1 MIHNNNYN
9 LKTLK
14 HQDILK
20 FWRNVEIFD
29 LPDFNKDTY
38 LLKAGDSLPWL
49 KDRPIKKNYKWR
61 YTLIFGKIEK
71 KIVVDHLNNLL
82 KVDTS
87 NDWEEPVSGFTCLS
101 ALILDEKGCPQQ
113 DSYVTTGYIFGIEA
127 LEQKISLSSVSDAL
141 KKSQTDF
148 PERYNFRVVDVDG
161 EQILQGETVLWEH
174 INKEIDY
181 LKNICKWWNQDIN
194 MYLLEESVP
203 KDSEAN
209 TGFLNSFYLNDL
221 DHLSNTQELGIALRS
236 YLELTPSIG
245 KRKDLIQNKDLLLES
260 FNPDSMTS
268 GRWPSNIEYGLYSA
282 QTGAVNSIFSNL
294 RDTEGIQ
301 GVNGP
306 PGTGKT
312 TLLKDVIAEIIVGRA
327 KVISDLGCDNLFER
341 GYKKI
346 EKESGY
352 DRYTYNLK
360 QSLKNNFGIVIASNN
375 NAAVENISK
384 ELPQKEKIDT
394 NTFPDI
400 DYFSICS
407 KSLIDEE
414 SWGVVAAALG
424 NMKNRETFRK
434 AFWQPD
440 KTSEQTGFQDLLYKV
455 YKNPNDD
462 KTSLYKKIFDEHNEI
477 FNTLLKK
484 FEDFKEKASLFHRL
498 FPAYIKNK
506 QKQIQ
511 FKDELTNIAKVLS
524 DLVNEETDLEE
535 KENIAKQNAN
545 RVQSLINIH
554 LQRKPSF
561 FFFQKL
567 FSTSSYKRW
576 NSEAEDLTNRLKSI
590 DTLLD
595 DIRKKLS
602 LTKDNIKKCATKKL
616 ITENDLSKLNIFF
629 VDYKKLQNILN
640 EEYGIDIKNLPDI
653 SFLQK
658 DLSQIHLLTPY
669 HSPKIANLRS
679 NIFITALQLHQ
690 DAILVNAKYIR
701 NNLCAFF
708 EMLSGWV
715 TVENKMAQNLWDTF
729 FLCVPVVSTTLASA
743 SRLFPNIAKNQ
754 IGWLLID
761 EAGQA
766 TPQSAAGLMHRSKRC
781 VIVGDPLQVE
791 PVVSMPEKLIAR
803 LRKECNV
810 ESTWSPCK
818 VSVQQLADRISLFG
832 TYMQTGVSEEKIWT
846 GFPLRTH
853 RRCDDPMFS
862 IANQIAYNNQMVK
875 AINKNSDE
883 EFIGAS
889 CWFHIE
895 CISTPYNKHVIPEEI
910 ELLKIKIKMLRQTG
924 YSGNIYVISP
934 FKSVSNFCTNEFKM
948 QKNISCGTIHKF
960 QGKEADIVFLV
971 LGSNPSSS
979 GARNWASQKP
989 NMLNVALTRAKKRFY
1004 VIGNKKL
1011 WASCNYFNIM
1021 ANCLN

>member
-1 MIHNNNYN
+1 M
-9 LKTLK
+9 KQ
-14 HQDILK
+14 QDILK

-29 LPDFNKDTY
+29 LPDLNKDAY
-38 LLKAGDSLPWL
+38 LLKEGDFLPWL
-49 KDRPIKKNYKWR
+49 KTDKPINKNYKWR
-61 YTLIFGKIEK
+61 YTLFFGKIGK
-71 KIVVDHLNNLL
+71 KIIVDHLNSLL
-82 KVDTS
+82 KSDS
-87 NDWEEPVSGFTCLS
+87 PNDWEELVSGFTCLS

-113 DSYVTTGYIFGIEA
+113 NDYVTASYTFGIGA
-127 LEQKISLSSVSDAL
+127 LEQNISLSSVSDAL

-148 PERYNFRVVDVDG
+148 PDRYNFRLVEING
-161 EQILQGETVLWEH
+161 KQILQGETVLWEH
-174 INKEIDY
+174 LNKEIEY
-181 LKNICKWWNQDIN
+181 LKDINKWWDQSIGI
-194 MYLLEESVP
+194 YLLEESVP

-221 DHLSNTQELGIALRS
+221 DYLSSIKKNELGTALQL
-236 YLELTPSIG
+236 YLEQAPSIG
-245 KRKDLIQNKDLLLES
+245 KRKDLIQNKELLFES
-260 FNPDSMTS
+260 FSPDSMTC

-282 QTGAVNSIFSNL
+282 QVGAVNSIFSNL
-294 RDTEGIQ
+294 KDAEGIQ

-312 TLLKDVIAEIIVGRA
+312 TLLKDIIAEIIVERA

-341 GYKKI
+341 GFKKI

-352 DRYTYNLK
+352 NYYTYNLK
-360 QSLKNNFGIVIASNN
+360 QSLKNNFGIVVASNN

-384 ELPQKEKIDT
+384 ELPQKENIDT
-394 NTFPDI
+394 KTFPDI

-407 KSLIDEE
+407 QSLIKKD

-424 NMKNRETFRK
+424 NMKNREMFRK
-434 AFWQPD
+434 AFWQSG
-440 KTSEQTGFQDLLYKV
+440 KTAEQNGFNGFQNLLYDI
-455 YKNPNDD
+455 YKDPDSD
-462 KTSLYKKIFDEHNEI
+462 ETSIYKDSFIKHNEL
-477 FNTLLKK
+477 FKNLLKK
-484 FEDFKEKASLFHRL
+484 FEDFKEQASLFHRL
-498 FPAYIKNK
+498 LPDYIKNR
-506 QKQIQ
+506 QKEIQ
-511 FKDELTNIAKVLS
+511 LTRKLTIIDENLS
-524 DLVNEETDLEE
+524 NLSYEQTKLIG
-535 KENIAKQNAN
+535 KENQVRQDADRIQILLNA
-545 RVQSLINIH
+545 H
-554 LQRKPSF
+554 LQRKPTLF
-561 FFFQKL
+561 FIQKL
-567 FSTSSYKRW
+567 FSTKSYKQW
-576 NSEAEDLTNRLKSI
+576 SSGTEEIINRLRS
-590 DTLLD
+590 LD
-595 DIRKKLS
+595 VSLDNARKALS
-602 LTKDNIKKCATKKL
+602 LNRDNSKELSTKKEIIKK
-616 ITENDLSKLNIFF
+616 DLFKLNAFF
-629 VDYKKLQNILN
+629 VDYKKLQDILN
-640 EEYGIDIKNLPDI
+640 KGYGIDINNIFDI
-653 SFLQK
+653 DFWKK
-658 DLSQIHLLTPY
+658 DLDKIHLSNPY
-669 HSPKIANLRS
+669 HSPQVAKLRS
-679 NIFITALQLHQ
+679 DIFITALQLHH
-690 DAILVNAKYIR
+690 DAILVNAKNIK
-701 NNLCAFF
+701 NNLNTFF

-715 TVENKMAQNLWDTF
+715 TVEKKIAQNLWDTF

-766 TPQSAAGLMHRSKRC
+766 TPQSVAGLMHRSKRC

-791 PVVSMPEKLIAR
+791 PVVSMPEKLVTR

-810 ESTWSPCK
+810 ELVWSPCK

-832 TYMQTGVSEEKIWT
+832 TYMQIGDSEEKIWT

-889 CWFHIE
+889 TWFHIE
-895 CISTPYNKHVIPEEI
+895 CTSTPYNKHVILEEI
-910 ELLKIKIKMLRQTG
+910 EFLKTKIRELKRTG
-924 YSGNIYVISP
+924 YKGEIYVISP
-934 FKSVSNFCTNEFKM
+934 FKSVSNYCTNEFK
-948 QKNISCGTIHKF
+948 KPEESIFCGTIHNF

-1011 WASCNYFNIM
+1011 WASCNYFNTM
-1021 ANCLN
+1021 ARVLN